1 MSTRRI
7 AKVARAL
14 RQVVS
19 TAVLTEI
26 RDPRVKNVTVLSV
39 EVAEDLRS
47 ASVNVSVMGD
57 PGEQALCMQGLRS
70 ARGFLQGRIA
80 TLLDLRYTPVLDFRL
95 DQGVKKSIAASRLL
109 RQLEEEE
116 RSHLETHPVAAGTLE
131 GCEGADASD
140 LSADEDAR

>member
-1 MSTRRI
+1 MSTRRT
-7 AKVARAL
+7 AKVAQAL

-47 ASVNVSVMGD
+47 ARVNVSVMGD

-80 TLLDLRYTPVLDFRL
+80 ALLDLRYTPVLDFRL
-95 DQGVKKSIAASRLL
+95 DQGVKKSIAASQLL
-109 RQLEEEE
+109 RQLEKEE
-116 RSHLETHPVAAGTLE
+116 RSHLETQPVAAGSDE
-131 GCEGADASD
+131 GREHADASD
-140 LSADEDAR
+140 IRPDEAAR